1 MQLQAII
8 PDDGLVLDKHA
19 SSESSR
25 TALDYL
31 LERSA
36 DMEAFSYHDGELYCE
51 KVPVAKLAEQYGTP
65 LWIYSKSFL
74 LGQLKQIQTAFA
86 EVDPVICYSVKA
98 NSTLGV
104 LKVMRD
110 AGSSFDVVSG
120 GELYRVKAAGGDTS
134 KVVFAGVGKT
144 DEEIRFALENKIL
157 MFDVESE
164 QELDAIAAVAGSMGV
179 VGNVALRLN
188 PDIDAKTHAKTTT
201 GKKGNKFGMDIERF
215 RELAAKVLRDKRLAL
230 KGIHM
235 HLGSPI
241 LTTDPYEAAGQKAI
255 EVVEALR
262 KDGHD
267 INWINLGGGF
277 GISYRGNEGLPA
289 EAYAKVIVPA
299 VKAAKCRLALEPGR
313 FVVGNSCILV
323 SRVVFTKREGGK
335 LFVIQDGA
343 MNDLIRPAMY
353 DSFHRLWPV
362 QPSIAMPDNV
372 EGEIPGCEKTDVVG
386 PVCESSDYFAKDRYL
401 PPMTRGDLL
410 AIFSA
415 GAYGTAMSSNYNSRP
430 RATEIL
436 VDGADVKVIRRRET
450 YADLVAHE
458 IDAS

>member
-1 MQLQAII
+1 MQ
-8 PDDGLVLDKHA
+8 
-19 SSESSR
+19 SFEYR
-25 TALDYL
+25 N
-31 LERSA
+31 
-36 DMEAFSYHDGELYCE
+36 GELYCE
-51 KVPVAKLAEQYGTP
+51 DVPVSQLVEEHGSP
-65 LWIYSKSFL
+65 LWIYSKSFI

-98 NSTLGV
+98 NSTLGI
-104 LKVMRD
+104 LKVIHD
-110 AGSSFDVVSG
+110 AGCGFDVVSG

-144 DEEIRFALENKIL
+144 DEEIRFALENNIL

-164 QELDAIAAVAGSMGV
+164 MELDAIAAVAGSMGV
-179 VGNVALRLN
+179 IGRVVLRLN

-215 RELAAKVLRDKRLAL
+215 RELAAKVLKDSRLAL

-241 LTTDPYEAAGQKAI
+241 LTTDPYEAAGKKAI
-255 EVVEALR
+255 EVVEGLR
-262 KDGHD
+262 RDGHD

-289 EAYAKVIVPA
+289 SAYAKVIVPA
-299 VKAAKCRLALEPGR
+299 VREAKCRLALEPGR
-313 FVVGNSCILV
+313 FVVGNSCVLV
-323 SRVVFTKREGGK
+323 SKVVYTKREGGK
-335 LFVIQDGA
+335 LFVIQDAA
-343 MNDLIRPAMY
+343 MNDLVRPAMY
-353 DSFHRLWPV
+353 DSFHRVWPV
-362 QPSIAMPDNV
+362 KPVVALPDDV

-386 PVCESSDYFAKDRYL
+386 PVCESSDYFAKDRFL
-401 PPMTRGDLL
+401 PPMKRGDLV
-410 AIFSA
+410 ATFSA

-430 RATEIL
+430 RATEVL
-436 VDGADVKVIRRRET
+436 VDGKTTNVIRRRES

-458 IDAS
+458 LG

>member
-1 MQLQAII
+1 
-8 PDDGLVLDKHA
+8 VTNF
-19 SSESSR
+19 EYR
-25 TALDYL
+25 
-31 LERSA
+31 
-36 DMEAFSYHDGELYCE
+36 DGELYCE
-51 KVPVAKLAEQYGTP
+51 QVSVAKLAEQYGTP
-65 LWIYSKSFL
+65 LWVYSKSFL

-98 NSTLGV
+98 NSTLGI
-104 LKVMRD
+104 LQVMRD

-120 GELYRVKAAGGDTS
+120 GELYRVKAAGADTS

-164 QELDAIAAVAGSMGV
+164 QELDAIAAVAGSMNV

-215 RELAAKVLRDKRLAL
+215 RELAAKVLKDKRLAL

-241 LTTDPYEAAGQKAI
+241 LTTEPYEAAGQKAI

-262 KDGHD
+262 RDGHD

-313 FVVGNSCILV
+313 FVVGNSCVLV
-323 SRVVFTKREGGK
+323 SRVVYTKREGGK

-353 DSFHRLWPV
+353 DSFHRVWPV
-362 QPSIAMPDNV
+362 KPAVAMPDNV
-372 EGEIPGCEKTDVVG
+372 EGEIAGCEKTDVVG
-386 PVCESSDYFAKDRYL
+386 PVCESSDYFAKDRHL
-401 PPMTRGDLL
+401 PPMTRGDLV
-410 AIFSA
+410 ATFSA

-430 RATEIL
+430 RAAEIL
-436 VDGADVKVIRRRET
+436 VDGSNVKVIRRRET
-450 YADLVAHE
+450 YADLVAAE
-458 IDAS
+458 LV